1 MLSAIP
7 SISPSINNP
16 YTAPLQE
23 RGERTSETKSPPTE
37 TENIKK
43 ENQTENTS
51 KQDLSAEELAQI
63 QKLKQRDTEVKAHEQ
78 ARLSAAGG
86 IATSGASFSY
96 QQGPNGQRYAIG
108 GEVQIDTSAVSG
120 DPAATLRKADIINRA
135 ALAPA
140 SPSSQDFKVAS
151 QAASMATRA
160 QADLLKMTQENANLS
175 NEKENRGSLFD
186 QSI

>member
-63 QKLKQRDTEVKAHEQ
+63 QKLK
-78 ARLSAAGG
+78 
-86 IATSGASFSY
+86 
-96 QQGPNGQRYAIG
+96 
-108 GEVQIDTSAVSG
+108 
-120 DPAATLRKADIINRA
+120 TLRRG
-135 ALAPA
+135 
-140 SPSSQDFKVAS
+140 
-151 QAASMATRA
+151 
-160 QADLLKMTQENANLS
+160 LLMRSGQIQQQ
-175 NEKENRGSLFD
+175 SLLVRLETLK
-186 QSI
+186 QH